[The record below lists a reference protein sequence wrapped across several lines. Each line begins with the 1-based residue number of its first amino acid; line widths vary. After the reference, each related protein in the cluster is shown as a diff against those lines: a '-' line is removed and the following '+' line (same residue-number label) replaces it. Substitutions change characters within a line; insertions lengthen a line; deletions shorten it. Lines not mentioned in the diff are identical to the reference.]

1 MKLRWNVLGAVLLG
15 LGLMGCGATV
25 GDACTTDADCG
36 DKGFCI
42 NNQEFTPGGYCSQ
55 SCVPGKDDT
64 CPTGSSCVSEGY
76 SGDVSACFLRC
87 GSNDDCRTGYR
98 CQGGFKGNPASICV
112 AVN

>member
-1 MKLRWNVLGAVLLG
+1 MKLRWNVLGAMLLG
-15 LGLMGCGATV
+15 LGLVGCGATV

-64 CPTGSSCVSEGY
+64 CPTGSSCVSQGY
-76 SGDVSACFLRC
+76 AENVSACFLLC

-98 CQGGFKGNPASICV
+98 CQGGFRGNPASVCV
-112 AVN
+112 ATN